1 MTLIAFGAAA
11 MAQRVKPVASAE
23 VVFVGYFLCFSLVYT
38 VYFYFGMHDLFLV
51 LNKRFVSFFGCFFF
65 ITFMLLLFFLESWC
79 LDHFLRVKG

>member
-23 VVFVGYFLCFSLVYT
+23 VVCEGYFLCFSLVYT

-51 LNKRFVSFFGCFFF
+51 LNKRFVSFFGFF
-65 ITFMLLLFFLESWC
+65 
-79 LDHFLRVKG
+79 

>member
-38 VYFYFGMHDLFLV
+38 VYFYFGMDDLFLV
-51 LNKRFVSFFGCFFF
+51 LNKRFVSFFGCFFYYF
-65 ITFMLLLFFLESWC
+65 YVAAFFLESWC